1 MESCGLEYLRLH
13 VALPRTG
20 HDKCRTAQRR
30 DVVWGRLLKGAR
42 VPDGRVPGVTALLLK
57 IYGRLHAQ
65 VVALGR
71 AFAEEKQRRR
81 AALVVV
87 RLYQS
92 LQRLVLVN
100 MVDNSLFPRV
110 THRGSD
116 PTHKRG
122 AAVMPRRLQL
132 REGLEILVRNNF
144 FDPQDRRRA
153 RWLLADVK
161 LIGLLLAVGYQLV
174 AIASDEPHA
183 AQRRKDTGTE
193 DDAKADV
200 DVGKV
205 IIDNTTALVVG
216 RALI

>member
-92 LQRLVLVN
+92 LQRLMLVN
-100 MVDNSLFPRV
+100 MVDKTLFPRV

-116 PTHKRG
+116 PAQYKCG

-132 REGLEILVRNNF
+132 REGLEILVRNF
-144 FDPQDRRRA
+144 IPEDRSA
-153 RWLLADVK
+153 GWLLADVQ
-161 LIGLLLAVGYQLV
+161 LIGLFLAVGYQLV

-183 AQRRKDTGTE
+183 AQRCKDTGAE
-193 DDAKADV
+193 HDAKADV